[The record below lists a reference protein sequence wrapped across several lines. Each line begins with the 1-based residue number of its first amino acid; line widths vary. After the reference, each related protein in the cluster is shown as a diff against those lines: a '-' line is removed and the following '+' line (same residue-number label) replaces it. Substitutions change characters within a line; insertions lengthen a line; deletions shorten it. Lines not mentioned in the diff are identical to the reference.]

1 MIMNPGLRK
10 LIFGLSLALLS
21 VSVGVIG
28 FMIIEN
34 YTFIQAVYMTA
45 ITISTVGFR
54 EARPLSNG
62 GMIFT
67 SAYIMFNLGLFAYII
82 TYVARFIFDGELKSQ
97 YQHYSNSNELKK
109 MKDHIIVCGYG
120 RNGSKAVKELKLSK
134 LKCVVIDNKPEFAE
148 ALYKIADAVVIGD
161 ASDENNL
168 IEAGISKAKSI
179 IITLPNDAENVYI
192 TLSARELNPDIQII
206 SRASLERTQKK
217 LLKAGADTVIMPDSL
232 GGKHMAQLITKPS
245 VIQFLNL
252 LESVEGKFAIEQVT
266 YDELKSEFHE
276 MSIRDMNIRNMS
288 GVSVVAYQTTGGS
301 FQINPP
307 AQTVL
312 DPGGSFIVLG
322 RRDELD
328 HFKETF
334 LQKSKFSLANHK

>member
-1 MIMNPGLRK
+1 MNPGLRK

-28 FMIIEN
+28 FMIIEK

-54 EARPLSNG
+54 EAKPLSNG

-67 SAYIMFNLGLFAYII
+67 SAYIMFNLGLFAYIVSYI
-82 TYVARFIFDGELKSQ
+82 ARFVFDGELRNQ
-97 YQHYSNSNELKK
+97 YHHYTNSKELKK
-109 MKDHIIVCGYG
+109 MKDHVIVCGYG
-120 RNGSKAVKELKLSK
+120 RNGSKAVKELKESK
-134 LKCVVIDNKPEFAE
+134 IKCVVIDNRTELEDDLLK
-148 ALYKIADAVVIGD
+148 VVKASIIGN
-161 ASDENNL
+161 ASDEENL
-168 IEAGISKAKSI
+168 IEAGIAKAKTLI
-179 IITLPNDAENVYI
+179 VTLPNDAENVYI
-192 TLSARELNPDIQII
+192 TLSARELNPDLQII
-206 SRASLERTQKK
+206 SRASNESSQKK

-232 GGKHMAQLITKPS
+232 GGKHMAQLVTKPA

-252 LESVEGKFAIEQVT
+252 LESVEGKFSIEQVS
-266 YDELKSEFHE
+266 YDDLITEHHGE
-276 MSIRDMNIRNMS
+276 SIREMNIRNMT

-312 DPGGSFIVLG
+312 DPGGNFIVLG

-328 HFKETF
+328 HFKDTF
-334 LQKSKFSLANHK
+334 LIKNKFSLTKI

>member
-21 VSVGVIG
+21 VSVGIIG
-28 FMIIEN
+28 FMIIED
-34 YTFIQAVYMTA
+34 YTFIQAIYMTA

-82 TYVARFIFDGELKSQ
+82 SYIARFVFDGELKNQ
-97 YQHYSNSNELKK
+97 YHHYTNSKELKK
-109 MKDHIIVCGYG
+109 MKDHVIVCGYG
-120 RNGSKAVKELKLSK
+120 RNGSKAVMELKENK
-134 LKCVVIDNKPEFAE
+134 IKCVVIDNRTELSE
-148 ALYKIADAVVIGD
+148 ELLKIANATVIGN
-161 ASDENNL
+161 ASDEDNL
-168 IEAGISKAKSI
+168 IEAGIAKAKSI
-179 IITLPNDAENVYI
+179 IIALPNDAENVYI

-206 SRASLERTQKK
+206 SRASSLLTEKK

-232 GGKHMAQLITKPS
+232 GGKHMAQLITRPS

-252 LESVEGKFAIEQVT
+252 LESVEGKFSIEQVA
-266 YDELKSEFHE
+266 YDELKSEHQGE
-276 MSIRDMNIRNMS
+276 SIREMNIRNMTA
-288 GVSVVAYQTTGGS
+288 VSVVAYQTTGGS

-312 DPGGSFIVLG
+312 DPGGNFIVLG

-334 LQKSKFSLANHK
+334 LHKSKLSLANHK

>member
-1 MIMNPGLRK
+1 MNPGLRK

-21 VSVGVIG
+21 VSVGIIG
-28 FMIIEN
+28 FMLIEN
-34 YTFIQAVYMTA
+34 YSFTQAIYMTA

-54 EARPLSNG
+54 EAKPLSEG

-82 TYVARFIFDGELKSQ
+82 GYVARFVFDGELKSQ
-97 YQHYSNSNELKK
+97 YQHYANSNELKK
-109 MKDHIIVCGYG
+109 MKDHVIVCGFG

-134 LKCVVIDNKPEFAE
+134 LKCVVIDNKPDLAD
-148 ALYKIADAVVIGD
+148 ALYKAADAVVIGD
-161 ASDENNL
+161 ASDEQNL
-168 IEAGISKAKSI
+168 IDAGISKAKSI
-179 IITLPNDAENVYI
+179 IIALPSDAENVYI

-206 SRASLERTQKK
+206 SRASNELTVKK
-217 LLKAGADTVIMPDSL
+217 LHKAGADTVIMPDSL

-266 YDELKSEFHE
+266 HEELKSEYKGKSVRE
-276 MSIRDMNIRNMS
+276 MNIRNMT

-312 DPGGSFIVLG
+312 DPGGNFIVLG

-328 HFKETF
+328 HFQETF
-334 LQKSKFSLANHK
+334 LQKSKLSLVKH